1 VTQDIRVNLGELV
14 RDFGGELI
22 GDADVAV
29 TGIATLTTAGPSDI
43 AFLSNAKYRAMLADT
58 RAGAVILGPQDQ
70 AATLLPRIVTHNPY
84 AYMAKV
90 SAFFHPVARPAP
102 GIATTSVVDATA
114 TIAADA
120 AIGPHVVIAEDVSI
134 GPRVVIGAGCYIG
147 AGVVIGADTFLY
159 PGVVIYATCK
169 LGARGIFH
177 SGVVIGADGFGLA
190 QEQGRWHKIPQVG
203 RVVIGDDVEIG
214 ANTTVDRGA
223 LEDTVIE
230 DGVKLDN
237 QIQVAHNVRI
247 GAHTAIAGC
256 VGIAG
261 STTIGKHCMIG
272 GAAMILGH
280 LSIADG
286 TTIST
291 ATLVTKTIDAPG
303 TYSAMWAAMPHREWL
318 KGVAQLRRM
327 DEMGR
332 RLRELEEKIQA
343 LERKSS

>member
-14 RDFGGELI
+14 RTFGGELI
-22 GDADVAV
+22 GGADVV
-29 TGIATLTTAGPSDI
+29 ISGVATLASAGPNDI
-43 AFLSNAKYRAMLADT
+43 AFLSNAKYRALLPDT
-58 RAGAVILGPQDQ
+58 RAGAVILGVQDHD
-70 AATLLPRIVTHNPY
+70 ATPLPRIITSNPY

-90 SAFFHPVARPAP
+90 SAFFHPVARPEP
-102 GIATTSVVDATA
+102 GIDPTAVVEATA
-114 TIAADA
+114 TIASDA
-120 AIGPHVVIAEDVSI
+120 SIGPHAVIAKHATI
-134 GPRVVIGAGCYIG
+134 GARVVIGAGCYIG
-147 AGVVIGADTFLY
+147 ADVEIGADTFLY
-159 PGVVIYATCK
+159 PGVIIYTACK
-169 LGARGIFH
+169 LGARGILH
-177 SGVVIGADGFGLA
+177 SGVVIGADGFGIA
-190 QEQGRWHKIPQVG
+190 QEGGRWHKVPQVG

-223 LEDTVIE
+223 FEDTVIE
-230 DGVKLDN
+230 EGVKLDN

-291 ATLVTKTIDAPG
+291 GTMVTKTIDEPG
-303 TYSAMWAAMPHREWL
+303 TYTAMWAAMPHREWL
-318 KGVAQLRRM
+318 KGVAQFRRI
-327 DEMGR
+327 DDLTR

>member
-1 VTQDIRVNLGELV
+1 MTQDIHVNLGELV
-14 RDFGGELI
+14 RTFGGELI
-22 GDADVAV
+22 GGADVV
-29 TGIATLTTAGPSDI
+29 ISGVATLAGAGPNDI
-43 AFLSNAKYRAMLADT
+43 AFLSNAKYSSLLPDT
-58 RAGAVILGPQDQ
+58 RAGAVILGVQDQ
-70 AATLLPRIVTHNPY
+70 DATPLPRIITSNPY

-90 SAFFHPVARPAP
+90 SAFFHPVARPEP
-102 GIATTSVVDATA
+102 GIDSTAVVEATA
-114 TIAADA
+114 TIASDA
-120 AIGPHVVIAEDVSI
+120 SIGPHAVIAKHASI
-134 GPRVVIGAGCYIG
+134 GARVVIGAGCYVG
-147 AGVVIGADTFLY
+147 ADVEIGADTFLY
-159 PGVVIYATCK
+159 PGVVIYAACK
-169 LGARGIFH
+169 LGARGILH
-177 SGVVIGADGFGLA
+177 SGVVIGADGFGIA
-190 QEQGRWHKIPQVG
+190 QEHGRWHKVPQVG

-291 ATLVTKTIDAPG
+291 GTMVTKTIDEPG
-303 TYSAMWAAMPHREWL
+303 TYTAMWAAMPHREWL

-327 DEMGR
+327 DELTR

>member
-1 VTQDIRVNLGELV
+1 MTQDIHVNLGELI
-14 RDFGGELI
+14 RTFGGELI
-22 GDADVAV
+22 GGADVV
-29 TGIATLTTAGPSDI
+29 ISGVATLASAGPNDI
-43 AFLSNAKYRAMLADT
+43 AFLSNAKYSSLLPDT
-58 RAGAVILGPQDQ
+58 RAGAVILGVQDQ
-70 AATLLPRIVTHNPY
+70 DATPLPRIITSNPY

-90 SAFFHPVARPAP
+90 SAFFHPVARPEP
-102 GIATTSVVDATA
+102 GIDSTAVVEATA
-114 TIAADA
+114 TIASDA
-120 AIGPHVVIAEDVSI
+120 SIGPHAVIAKHASI
-134 GPRVVIGAGCYIG
+134 GARVVIGAGCYVG
-147 AGVVIGADTFLY
+147 ADVEIGADTFLY
-159 PGVVIYATCK
+159 PGVVIYAACK
-169 LGARGIFH
+169 LGARGILH

-190 QEQGRWHKIPQVG
+190 QEHGRWHKVPQVG

-291 ATLVTKTIDAPG
+291 GTMVTKTIDEPG
-303 TYSAMWAAMPHREWL
+303 TYTAMWAAMPHREWL

-327 DEMGR
+327 DELTR

>member
-1 VTQDIRVNLGELV
+1 MTQDIHVNLGELI
-14 RDFGGELI
+14 RTFGGELI
-22 GDADVAV
+22 GGADVV
-29 TGIATLTTAGPSDI
+29 ISGVATLTGAGPNDI
-43 AFLSNAKYRAMLADT
+43 AFLSNAKYRSLLPDT
-58 RAGAVILGPQDQ
+58 RAGAVILGVQDQ
-70 AATLLPRIVTHNPY
+70 DATPLPRIITSNPY

-90 SAFFHPVARPAP
+90 SAFFHPVARPEP
-102 GIATTSVVDATA
+102 GIDSTAVVEATA
-114 TIAADA
+114 TIASDA
-120 AIGPHVVIAEDVSI
+120 AIGPHAVIAKHASI
-134 GPRVVIGAGCYIG
+134 GARVVIGAGCYVG
-147 AGVVIGADTFLY
+147 ADVEIGADTFLY
-159 PGVVIYATCK
+159 PGVVIYAACK
-169 LGARGIFH
+169 LGARGILH
-177 SGVVIGADGFGLA
+177 SGVVIGADGFGIA
-190 QEQGRWHKIPQVG
+190 QEHGRWHKVPQVG

-291 ATLVTKTIDAPG
+291 GTMVTKTIDEPG
-303 TYSAMWAAMPHREWL
+303 TYTAMWAAMPHREWL

-327 DEMGR
+327 DELTR

>member
-14 RDFGGELI
+14 RTFGGELI
-22 GDADVAV
+22 GGADVV
-29 TGIATLTTAGPSDI
+29 ISGVATLASAGPNDI
-43 AFLSNAKYRAMLADT
+43 AFLSNAKYRSLLPDT
-58 RAGAVILGPQDQ
+58 RAGAVILGVQDQ
-70 AATLLPRIVTHNPY
+70 DAIPLPRIITSNPY

-90 SAFFHPVARPAP
+90 SAFFHPVERPDP
-102 GIATTSVVDATA
+102 GIDPTAVVEATA
-114 TIAADA
+114 TIASDA
-120 AIGPHVVIAEDVSI
+120 SIGPHAVIAKHASI
-134 GPRVVIGAGCYIG
+134 GARVVIGAGCYVG
-147 AGVVIGADTFLY
+147 ADVEIGADTFLY
-159 PGVVIYATCK
+159 PGVVIYAACK
-169 LGARGIFH
+169 LGARGILH
-177 SGVVIGADGFGLA
+177 SGVVIGADGFGIA
-190 QEQGRWHKIPQVG
+190 QEHGRWHKVPQVG

-223 LEDTVIE
+223 LEDTMIE

-291 ATLVTKTIDAPG
+291 GTMVTKTIDEPG
-303 TYSAMWAAMPHREWL
+303 TYTAMWAAMPHREWL

-327 DEMGR
+327 DELTR

-343 LERKSS
+343 LERRSS

>member
-1 VTQDIRVNLGELV
+1 MTQDIHVNLGELI
-14 RDFGGELI
+14 RTFGGELI
-22 GDADVAV
+22 GGADVV
-29 TGIATLTTAGPSDI
+29 ISGVATLASAGPNDI
-43 AFLSNAKYRAMLADT
+43 AFLSNAKYRSLLPDT
-58 RAGAVILGPQDQ
+58 RAGAVILGVQDQ
-70 AATLLPRIVTHNPY
+70 DATPLPRIITSNPY

-90 SAFFHPVARPAP
+90 SAFFHPVARPEP
-102 GIATTSVVDATA
+102 GIDSTAVVEATA
-114 TIAADA
+114 TIASDA
-120 AIGPHVVIAEDVSI
+120 SIGPHAVIAKHASI
-134 GPRVVIGAGCYIG
+134 GARVVIGAGCYVG
-147 AGVVIGADTFLY
+147 ADVEIGADTFLY
-159 PGVVIYATCK
+159 PGVVIYAACK
-169 LGARGIFH
+169 LGARGILH
-177 SGVVIGADGFGLA
+177 SGVVIGADGFGIA
-190 QEQGRWHKIPQVG
+190 QEHGRWHKVPQVG

-286 TTIST
+286 TTIS
-291 ATLVTKTIDAPG
+291 D
-303 TYSAMWAAMPHREWL
+303 
-318 KGVAQLRRM
+318 
-327 DEMGR
+327 
-332 RLRELEEKIQA
+332 
-343 LERKSS
+343 RKSVV

>member
-1 VTQDIRVNLGELV
+1 MTQDIHVNLGELI
-14 RDFGGELI
+14 RTFGGELI
-22 GDADVAV
+22 GGADVV
-29 TGIATLTTAGPSDI
+29 ISGVATLASAGPNDI
-43 AFLSNAKYRAMLADT
+43 AFLSNAKYRSLLPDT
-58 RAGAVILGPQDQ
+58 RAGAVILGVQDQ
-70 AATLLPRIVTHNPY
+70 DATPLPRIITSNPY

-90 SAFFHPVARPAP
+90 SAFFHPVARPEP
-102 GIATTSVVDATA
+102 GIDSTAVVEATA
-114 TIAADA
+114 TIASDA
-120 AIGPHVVIAEDVSI
+120 AIGPHAVIAKHASI
-134 GPRVVIGAGCYIG
+134 GARVVIGAGCYVG
-147 AGVVIGADTFLY
+147 ADVEIGADTFLY
-159 PGVVIYATCK
+159 PGVVIYAACK
-169 LGARGIFH
+169 LGARGILH
-177 SGVVIGADGFGLA
+177 SGAVIGADGFGLA
-190 QEQGRWHKIPQVG
+190 QEHGRWHKVPQVG

-291 ATLVTKTIDAPG
+291 GTMVTKTIDEPG
-303 TYSAMWAAMPHREWL
+303 TYTAMWAAMPHREWL

-327 DEMGR
+327 DELTR

>member
-1 VTQDIRVNLGELV
+1 MTQDIHVNLGELI
-14 RDFGGELI
+14 RTFGGELI
-22 GDADVAV
+22 GGADVV
-29 TGIATLTTAGPSDI
+29 ISGVATLASAGPNDI
-43 AFLSNAKYRAMLADT
+43 AFLSNAKYRSLLPDT
-58 RAGAVILGPQDQ
+58 RAGAVILGVQDQ
-70 AATLLPRIVTHNPY
+70 DATPLPRIITSNPY

-90 SAFFHPVARPAP
+90 SAFFHPVARPEP
-102 GIATTSVVDATA
+102 GIDSTAVVEATA
-114 TIAADA
+114 TIASDA
-120 AIGPHVVIAEDVSI
+120 SIGPHAVIAKHASI
-134 GPRVVIGAGCYIG
+134 GARVVIGAGCYVG
-147 AGVVIGADTFLY
+147 ADVEIGADTFLY
-159 PGVVIYATCK
+159 PGVVIYAACK
-169 LGARGIFH
+169 LGARGILH
-177 SGVVIGADGFGLA
+177 SGVVIGADGFGIA
-190 QEQGRWHKIPQVG
+190 QEHGHWHKVPQVG

-291 ATLVTKTIDAPG
+291 GTMVTKTIDEPG
-303 TYSAMWAAMPHREWL
+303 TYTAMWAAMPHREWL

-327 DEMGR
+327 DELMR